1 MDIFP
6 NHSIQS
12 FGLCYYQRSFLYIQ

>member
-1 MDIFP
+1 MDIFL